1 MNDLT
6 KIDDICLIS
15 ECNNNMIHH
24 TRSMLTTFIR
34 NNSWFYGK
42 IVILTTESNPLTN
55 YNVNLLRLIYNDI
68 KIISISNS
76 DINSLVLKVNKR
88 KEYEKVIDY
97 VKIFAFKIKSKGNLY
112 IANNVS
118 VIGDISNILNDDSV
132 SIATSSESF
141 PNLGA
146 KLSSNLMYVPES
158 SIRDDIF
165 DRLYN
170 ALISSTLNGTDSSI
184 TEFISNNLAI
194 NQLNSNILVDA
205 SIFPNSKYTNLVR
218 YAKSIAA
225 VYMPHYIPSNDN
237 YSKLRLFVNSII
249 GKSQRIDPRSTSNI
263 TRTSNKNPPPTVG
276 INESDISISIIIPAY
291 QAEGYIQDCIDSIIS
306 QTSPSKLEILIGIDN
321 CISTRNKLNQIKDEY
336 PNLQVFFSDTSVGP
350 YIMRN
355 SLLDFAKYD
364 NILFFD
370 ADDIMKDTMVSTI
383 LKYYSNARPIRF
395 KYVNFKDVKK
405 YTSNTTPH
413 PSVAHGV
420 FFSSKEI
427 LDKIGGFQPWMCG
440 ADTEFMKR
448 CTKNGIRDAEIQD
461 YLFYRRI
468 HGNSLTQNASTNH
481 RSKVRD
487 NAKRFIK
494 TNKNWSIPINK
505 KITELVPL

>member
-1 MNDLT
+1 MNNLT

-15 ECNNNMIHH
+15 ECNNNIFHN
-24 TRSMLTTFIR
+24 TRSMLTTFIS
-34 NNSWFYGK
+34 NNGWFYGK
-42 IVILTTESNPLTN
+42 IVILTTESDPLSN
-55 YNVNLLRLIYNDI
+55 HNVNLLRLIYNDI
-68 KIISISNS
+68 RIISISNS

-97 VKIFAFKIKSKGNLY
+97 IKIFAFKIKSKGNLY

-141 PNLGA
+141 PNAGT

-158 SIRDDIF
+158 SIGDDIF
-165 DRLYN
+165 DRLYQ
-170 ALISSTLNGTDSSI
+170 ALISDTLNGTDTSI

-194 NQLNSNILVDA
+194 NRLNSNILVDA
-205 SIFPNSKYTNLVR
+205 SIFPNAKYTNLVR
-218 YAKSIAA
+218 YAKSVSA
-225 VYMPHYIPSNDN
+225 VYVPYSILSNDR
-237 YSKLRLFVNSII
+237 YTRVRLFVNSLI
-249 GKSQRIDPRSTSNI
+249 GKSQQIESNPSVNRKNTIKPKINLNID
-263 TRTSNKNPPPTVG
+263 
-276 INESDISISIIIPAY
+276 ESSLNISIIIPAY
-291 QAEGYIQDCIDSIIS
+291 KAESYIQDCVDSIIS
-306 QTSPSKLEILIGIDN
+306 QTSPAKLEILIGIDN
-321 CISTRNKLNQIKDEY
+321 CISTRNKLDKIKDDY
-336 PNLQVFFSDTSVGP
+336 PNLQVFFSDKSVGP

-370 ADDIMKDTMVSTI
+370 ADDIMKDTMISNI
-383 LKYYSNARPIRF
+383 LKYYTNKSPIRF
-395 KYVNFKDVKK
+395 KYVNFKDIRK
-405 YTSNTTPH
+405 YTSNNTPH

-420 FFSSKEI
+420 FFSSREI

-448 CTKNGIRDAEIQD
+448 CVRNGTRDVEIQD

-468 HGNSLTQNASTNH
+468 HGNSLTINAATNH

-487 NAKRFIK
+487 AAKAFIRN
-494 TNKNWSIPINK
+494 NKDWSIPIHK
-505 KITELVPL
+505 KITKITQI